1 MSVDAAKVDAWSA
14 HYGRRLGAAM
24 AAVVL
29 WNDARVDAAVR
40 EFHGLLGY
48 FFATIPALRAEL
60 DAWEREGGPKDDIA
74 VHRANLD
81 DRWAWVLAVKRRWD
95 AETQPVAAEGEVGV
109 APAVV
114 VLSVGLMVTVV
125 GLAWM
130 AVCLDDGRTQRQ
142 DLDVEAL
149 AIRTGR
155 GRKPRPD
162 QAGAGGLLV
171 AALAALGLGGG
182 AWFYFQRRK
191 A

>member
-1 MSVDAAKVDAWSA
+1 MSVDAAKVEAWIA

-24 AAVVL
+24 AAVMR
-29 WNDARVDAAVR
+29 WSDTRVDASVQ
-40 EFHGLLGY
+40 EFVALLEY
-48 FFATIPALRAEL
+48 FCATIPALRADL

-74 VHRANLD
+74 VYRANLD
-81 DRWAWVLAVKRRWD
+81 DRWAWVVAVKRRWD
-95 AETQPVAAEGEVGV
+95 AETQPVRAEAEVGI

-155 GRKPRPD
+155 RRQPRPD
-162 QAGAGGLLV
+162 QAGTGGLLV
-171 AALAALGLGGG
+171 AALAALGL
-182 AWFYFQRRK
+182 WFYFRRK